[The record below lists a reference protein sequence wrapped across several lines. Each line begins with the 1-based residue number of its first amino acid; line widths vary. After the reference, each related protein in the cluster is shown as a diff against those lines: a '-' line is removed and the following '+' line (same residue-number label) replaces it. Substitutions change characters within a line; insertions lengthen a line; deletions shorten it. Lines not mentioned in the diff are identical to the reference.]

1 MRGLPHHRPDDG
13 CGEHNSATPTQAVA
27 VVSRH
32 HTLLQ
37 MAGVAGVHGL
47 QPGSGRPSAT
57 RTPAPLANGATT
69 LAGTAHYSRL
79 VGLTGVPAGPVRSL
93 ANAHDHGRGPLGS
106 RSRPHQSRRRRSQG
120 STLSSRR
127 RLRSQRPRT
136 DSAPTPS
143 PSIGSGGAGQAQRTG
158 ALLIKDTKREVPVD
172 RAMISEL
179 SRMVEVARRES
190 LATVPRCVAT
200 NQTPSGAAACL
211 TLPPNSAR
219 SLARLVGHRRDAD
232 ACAVCLA
239 VRIPG
244 DRPGGFLG
252 QAVTAGLVFWRGR
265 RLRGAAAAA
274 VVAPGLRPRF
284 FSVLPTPANFR
295 SR

>member
-172 RAMISEL
+172 RGDDL
-179 SRMVEVARRES
+179 RVEQNGRGGQTGIAGNRATLRRYKPDPLRGRGVLDTPAEFGEVLGEACWPPARR
-190 LATVPRCVAT
+190 R
-200 NQTPSGAAACL
+200 
-211 TLPPNSAR
+211 
-219 SLARLVGHRRDAD
+219 RLRGL
-232 ACAVCLA
+232 LA